1 MFEYVS
7 FPIFLISLAIG
18 LFYVY
23 VVVPAPHVIVVYPT
37 PDNSK
42 EFQFKDSANNCF
54 EYEAKEIKCPSD
66 KTLIKDI
73 PIQRNHPI
81 DAPALP

>member
-73 PIQRNHPI
+73 PIQRNVP
-81 DAPALP
+81 PASK

>member
-37 PDNSK
+37 PDNSS

-73 PIQRNHPI
+73 PIQRNHLNDTP
-81 DAPALP
+81 AP

>member
-7 FPIFLISLAIG
+7 FPVFLISLAIG

-23 VVVPAPHVIVVYPT
+23 VISPAPHVIVVYPT

-42 EFQFKDSANNCF
+42 EFQFKDRTNNCF
-54 EYEAKEIKCPSD
+54 EYDPVEIKCPSD
-66 KTLIKDI
+66 NSFIKEI
-73 PIQRNHPI
+73 PIQRYKE
-81 DAPALP
+81 

>member
-66 KTLIKDI
+66 KKLIKDI
-73 PIQRNHPI
+73 PIQRNHPTNKSTS
-81 DAPALP
+81 

>member
-42 EFQFKDSANNCF
+42 EFQFKDSSNNCF

-73 PIQRNHPI
+73 PIQRNQMT
-81 DAPALP
+81 

>member
-7 FPIFLISLAIG
+7 FPIFLISLEIG

-54 EYEAKEIKCPSD
+54 EYEAKEIKCPAD
-66 KTLIKDI
+66 KSLIKDI
-73 PIQRNHPI
+73 PIQRNHV
-81 DAPALP
+81 AA

>member
-7 FPIFLISLAIG
+7 FPVFLISLAIG

-23 VVVPAPHVIVVYPT
+23 VISPAPHVIVVYPT

-42 EFQFKDSANNCF
+42 EFQFKDGTNNCF
-54 EYEAKEIKCPSD
+54 EYDPVEIKCPSD
-66 KTLIKDI
+66 TSFIKEI
-73 PIQRNHPI
+73 PIQRYKE
-81 DAPALP
+81 

>member
-7 FPIFLISLAIG
+7 FPIFLISLASG

-23 VVVPAPHVIVVYPT
+23 VVVPSPRIIVVYPT

-42 EFQFKDSANNCF
+42 DFQFKDTASNCF
-54 EYEAKEIKCPSD
+54 EYEPKEIKCPSD
-66 KTLIKDI
+66 KSLIKDI
-73 PIQRNHPI
+73 PIQHQKAI
-81 DAPALP
+81 T

>member
-73 PIQRNHPI
+73 PIQRNHPN
-81 DAPALP
+81 DTPAPP

>member
-37 PDNSK
+37 PDNSS

-81 DAPALP
+81 NKSTS

>member
-1 MFEYVS
+1 MMFEYVS

-23 VVVPAPHVIVVYPT
+23 VVVPSPHVIVVYPT
-37 PDNSK
+37 PDNSH

-54 EYEAKEIKCPSD
+54 EYDPKEVECPSD
-66 KTLIKDI
+66 KSLIKDI
-73 PIQRNHPI
+73 PIQHINEK
-81 DAPALP
+81 